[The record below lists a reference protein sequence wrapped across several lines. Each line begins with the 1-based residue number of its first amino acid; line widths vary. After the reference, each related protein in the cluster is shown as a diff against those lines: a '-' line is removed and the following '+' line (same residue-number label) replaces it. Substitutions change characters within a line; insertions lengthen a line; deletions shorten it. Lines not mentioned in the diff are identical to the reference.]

1 MTIFPSTKP
10 KKKISKKEAENYFNL
25 NEAFDLIGE
34 KLSGENWNQV
44 RGLHLSYSIV
54 ENINDMISND
64 FFDVYDRDD
73 FGYNL
78 TGSKKPDLIGVISH
92 SEFLTRIR
100 NRDKNLV
107 VVRES
112 VFVPSMKITDS
123 MRDAFAN
130 KYAEEDKRKR
140 KSKQK
145 RNGSIEEREE
155 YSSTVALD
163 EVIEINYSKFFP
175 KNFLIPQ
182 EQLNYV
188 LETGKRWMD
197 QVPKKEYGNL
207 IVSEK

>member
-73 FGYNL
+73 FDYKL
-78 TGSKKPDLIGVISH
+78 SGSKKPDLIGVISH

-107 VVRES
+107 VVREP

-130 KYAEEDKRKR
+130 KYGEGAKR

-145 RNGSIEEREE
+145 RSGSNKEREE
-155 YSSTVALD
+155 YSATVAHD

-175 KNFLIPQ
+175 ENFLIPQ
-182 EQLNYV
+182 EQFNYGAV
-188 LETGKRWMD
+188 ANQVFLRNFCDSKFFKR
-197 QVPKKEYGNL
+197 
-207 IVSEK
+207 